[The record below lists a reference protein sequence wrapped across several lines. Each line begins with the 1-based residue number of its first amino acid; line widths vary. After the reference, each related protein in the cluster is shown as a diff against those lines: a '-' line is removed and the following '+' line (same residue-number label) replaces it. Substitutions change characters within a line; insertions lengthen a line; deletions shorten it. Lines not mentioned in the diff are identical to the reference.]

1 MVNAHYQKQNSI
13 ALFSA
18 LSIAHRF
25 GQTVE
30 VRGSV
35 IREAQDLQIRIHP
48 QYPFVDFPSRKYN
61 IDYFKK
67 EMLWKLTGDPFNE
80 SIKEHAKMWESVQN
94 TDGSFNSNYGQY
106 WFGEQLGLHKAFNE
120 LILDKHSRRATIPM
134 LSAKHIGHGVN
145 DTVCTGHIT
154 FRIRQNVLTMS
165 VSMRSS
171 DQIFGLGTDIPTF
184 AVLYRMM
191 LAMLQI
197 KYPGTMMGPMCITAD
212 SSHIYERHFEMV
224 NKIIDGKEAIESLI
238 EMPLMGSAE
247 AFSLAACKGDVDSSW
262 GEFSAWLLETSNG

>member
-1 MVNAHYQKQNSI
+1 MSEYYQQQNSI
-13 ALFSA
+13 TLFSA
-18 LSIAHRF
+18 LAAAYQDGRRID
-25 GQTVE
+25 
-30 VRGSV
+30 VRGSLISEV
-35 IREAQDLQIRIHP
+35 SDLQITVHST
-48 QYPFVDFPSRKYN
+48 YPFVDFPSRKYN

-67 EMLWKLTGDPFNE
+67 EMIWKLTGDPFNE
-80 SIKEHAKMWESVQN
+80 SIKQHAKMWESVQN

-154 FRIRQNVLTMS
+154 FQIRDSKLNMS

-184 AVLYRMM
+184 ATLHRMM
-191 LAMLQI
+191 LAMLWTEYTGVYLGHI
-197 KYPGTMMGPMCITAD
+197 TITAD
-212 SSHIYERHFEMV
+212 SSHIYERHFDMV
-224 NKIIDGKEAIESLI
+224 GKILANNEQITSNI
-238 EMPLMGSAE
+238 EMPLMTTAE
-247 AFSLAACKGDVDSSW
+247 AFKLAACKGNVDPSW
-262 GEFSAWLLETSNG
+262 GQFSKWLVGE

>member
-1 MVNAHYQKQNSI
+1 MVNSCYQTQNSD

-18 LSIAHRF
+18 LSAAYSF

-35 IREAQDLQIRIHP
+35 IREAQDLQIRIDP
-48 QYPFVDFPSRKYN
+48 RYPFVDFPSRKYN
-61 IDYFKK
+61 VDYFKK

-154 FRIRQNVLTMS
+154 FLIRENKLSMS

-191 LAMLQI
+191 LAMLHI
-197 KYPGTMMGPMCITAD
+197 KHPCVGMGKICITAD

-224 NKIIDGKEAIESLI
+224 NKIIDGKEAIESFI
-238 EMPLMGSAE
+238 EMPLMDPAE
-247 AFSLAACKGDVDSSW
+247 AFSLAACKGNVDPSW
-262 GEFSAWLLETSNG
+262 GEFSKWLVGE